1 MGRLCRWLKKLMLLL
16 LQKNENTFSYDG
28 YDERDYTRRNNAYGN
43 NKSSYRQFSDKW
55 RDVNETH
62 HMSTNDL

>member
-1 MGRLCRWLKKLMLLL
+1 MGGLCRWLKKNLCCCFC
-16 LQKNENTFSYDG
+16 KNESTFSYDG

-43 NKSSYRQFSDKW
+43 NQPPYRQFSVDW

-62 HMSTNDL
+62 HMGTNDL